1 MFSVLL
7 EKEET
12 AFRFPMYFSLDSFG
26 KEKKKTKT
34 KTENSKTMTI
44 YMFS

>member
-1 MFSVLL
+1 MFPVLL

-26 KEKKKTKT
+26 KEKKTNKNKNR
-34 KTENSKTMTI
+34 KQ
-44 YMFS
+44 